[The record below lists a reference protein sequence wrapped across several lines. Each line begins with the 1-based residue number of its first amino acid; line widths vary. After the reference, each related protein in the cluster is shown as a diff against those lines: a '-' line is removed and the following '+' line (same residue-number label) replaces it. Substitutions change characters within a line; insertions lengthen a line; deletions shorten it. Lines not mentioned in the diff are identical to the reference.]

1 MALDSGAAVTGNQDR
16 NAPDSSEHRLSFDRS
31 SINRTV
37 KIEQASE
44 EMAFSVDRFRPMD

>member
-1 MALDSGAAVTGNQDR
+1 MALDSGPAVTGNQDR
-16 NAPDSSEHRLSFDRS
+16 NAPDSSEQRPRLDRS

-44 EMAFSVDRFRPMD
+44 EMAFSVDRFRAMD